1 MRTQIT
7 DSNAKLS
14 PKYWRQKNRCIC
26 ISYEY
31 IIAGIFF
38 VLPCIETYQKVD
50 LRTITLGVPPQEV
63 AMLIVTDRDDNQNGW
78 YLQEVKDGHND
89 GVMGGVTKSE
99 CTIMF
104 AHLADRWAGA
114 TTMIWKSLWGK
125 LHGNIVRMSFWI
137 FLRHMYSATEMSQN
151 FVWCFKCFLICK
163 LFLIM
168 EQSVSEIT

>member
-1 MRTQIT
+1 MQSWAQGTEDRKT
-7 DSNAKLS
+7 D
-14 PKYWRQKNRCIC
+14 IC
-26 ISYEY
+26 ISYED

-89 GVMGGVTKSE
+89 GVMGDVTKSE

-104 AHLADRWAGA
+104 AHRADRWAGA

-151 FVWCFKCFLICK
+151 FVWCFKC
-163 LFLIM
+163 
-168 EQSVSEIT
+168 